1 MNENQQL
8 QAEKLDQATEMLKA
22 IAHPVRLSIVHLLEG
37 GKRLSVTEI
46 FQTLN
51 LEQAN
56 ASHHLRILK
65 DKGVLSLNREG
76 KNIYYFLKHSQLTQV
91 IRCIERCC
99 DS

>member
-1 MNENQQL
+1 MNENQHL